1 MVWRLKMYKNIGLG
15 ILFIAL
21 ILAFSMRNN
30 NCQKVTIEPY
40 KQNQM
45 VDGCVMQK
53 LGDNWI
59 RTCG

>member
-1 MVWRLKMYKNIGLG
+1 MIKNIIIA

-21 ILAFSMRNN
+21 LLSFIIN
-30 NCQKVTIEPY
+30 NCQKVTVEPY
-40 KQNQM
+40 TQNQM

-53 LGDNWI
+53 SGDNWI

>member
-1 MVWRLKMYKNIGLG
+1 MAMIKNIGLG

-21 ILAFSMRNN
+21 ILAFGMRSN
-30 NCQKVTIEPY
+30 NCQKVTVEPY

-45 VDGCVMQK
+45 IDGCVMQK
-53 LGDNWI
+53 SGDQWI

>member
-1 MVWRLKMYKNIGLG
+1 MIKNIIIA

-21 ILAFSMRNN
+21 LLSFSMRD
-30 NCQKVTIEPY
+30 NCQKVTVEPY

-53 LGDNWI
+53 SGSTWI

>member
-1 MVWRLKMYKNIGLG
+1 MVWRLIMYKNIGLG
-15 ILFIAL
+15 ILFIVV
-21 ILAFSMRNN
+21 ILLFAMRGNE
-30 NCQKVTIEPY
+30 CQKVTVEPY

-53 LGDNWI
+53 SGGVWI